1 MDTQMIINIVVSL
14 VAFVI
19 VFLFFY
25 IRDIRRLK
33 AKKKKKVIAEVKYLM
48 LRNNIKEEYLLNKK
62 FLALTS
68 FINAFIISFVFFII
82 ELFNW
87 HIIFKLMIGFI
98 LTLALIYSI
107 YGILGNILE
116 KRSNKK

>member
-1 MDTQMIINIVVSL
+1 MDKQMMINLIVSL

-33 AKKKKKVIAEVKYLM
+33 SKKKKTMITEVKYLM
-48 LRNNIKEEYLLNKK
+48 LRNNIKEEYLLNKG
-62 FLALTS
+62 FFALTA

-82 ELFNW
+82 ELLHW
-87 HIIFKLMIGFI
+87 HIVLRLMVGFV
-98 LTLALIYSI
+98 LTIALIYSI

-116 KRSNKK
+116 KRSNRK